1 MRSVFNN
8 EGRKQP
14 YPATT
19 RRPNKKCR
27 SCYSSCLQQFL
38 LTVIAVAFLTL
49 TIAYASIDNVFSGIP
64 FAYSSS
70 SNTIFVLSLLAHTT
84 GSLLS
89 ITFDSTLGL
98 IRWLLVARDG
108 GVPFANFLAFAPGTG
123 SLGLL
128 RLGLGPHVRASARL
142 WAIICLVPSLLP
154 PIVGV
159 LIMSKIHP
167 PICLQ
172 S

>member
-8 EGRKQP
+8 GGRKQP

-19 RRPNKKCR
+19 GRPNEKCR
-27 SCYSSCLQQFL
+27 SCYSSCLRQFL
-38 LTVIAVAFLTL
+38 LTIIAMASLAL
-49 TIAYASIDNVFSGIP
+49 TIAYASKDNFFSRLP

-84 GSLLS
+84 GLLLS

-98 IRWLLVARDG
+98 IRWLLIARRG
-108 GVPFANFLAFAPGTG
+108 GVPFANFLVFAPGTG
-123 SLGLL
+123 FLGLL
-128 RLGLGPHVRASARL
+128 RLGLGLHVRASARL

-154 PIVGV
+154 PIVG
-159 LIMSKIHP
+159 
-167 PICLQ
+167 
-172 S
+172 